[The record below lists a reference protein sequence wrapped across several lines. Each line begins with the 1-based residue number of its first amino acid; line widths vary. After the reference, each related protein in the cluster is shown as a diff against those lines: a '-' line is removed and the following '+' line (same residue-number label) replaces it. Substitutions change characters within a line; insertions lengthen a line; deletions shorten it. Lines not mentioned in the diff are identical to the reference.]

1 MNSNTSFL
9 VSMWAIIFKWIEK
22 ISIFHFIR
30 WIFPSLRRS
39 YWFVDAWVLFNLVF
53 SVVSVFILAYGDI
66 SKIYSYLLVFYGLF
80 RVLEIFVYQVNV
92 LLFHPLQ
99 NQASYSIH
107 SHRRMIIALV
117 HNFFEII
124 FWFAVSYLAFNINFG
139 NEFANLNPFSVI
151 YFSMLT
157 MVSYTSTI
165 AAEGWSLTAIL
176 ILHFQAIVGV
186 FMTLISLSRF
196 ISLFPKPKEMDAF
209 QEEEILLK
217 KVELLEKQVN
227 KLIRLTQS
235 QRRR

>member
-1 MNSNTSFL
+1 MNSNASFL
-9 VSMWAIIFKWIEK
+9 VSMWATIFKWIGK
-22 ISIFHFIR
+22 FSVFNFIR
-30 WIFPSLRRS
+30 WAFPGLRRS

-53 SVVSVFILAYGDI
+53 SVVSVFILAYGNI
-66 SKIYSYLLVFYGLF
+66 GKIFSYVLVVYGLF

-92 LLFHPLQ
+92 LLFHPMQ
-99 NQASYSIH
+99 NQSTYSIH

-139 NEFANLNPFSVI
+139 NELAGLNPFSVI

-157 MVSYTSTI
+157 MVSYSSTVTE
-165 AAEGWSLTAIL
+165 EGWSLTAIF

-209 QEEEILLK
+209 QEEEVFLQ
-217 KVELLEKQVN
+217 KVESLEKQVN
-227 KLIRLTQS
+227 KLIRLTQD
-235 QRRR
+235 QKRR

>member
-1 MNSNTSFL
+1 MNPNSSFL
-9 VSMWAIIFKWIEK
+9 VSLWATVFNWLGKV
-22 ISIFHFIR
+22 SVFNFIR
-30 WIFPSLRRS
+30 WVFPRLRSS

-53 SVVSVFILAYGDI
+53 SIISVFILAYGEL
-66 SKIYSYLLVFYGLF
+66 KNAFVYFFVLYGLF

-99 NQASYSIH
+99 NQSSYSIH

-139 NEFANLNPFSVI
+139 NELANLNPFSVI

-157 MVSYTSTI
+157 MVSYSSTI
-165 AAEGWSLTAIL
+165 AAEGWSLTAIF
-176 ILHFQAIVGV
+176 ILHFQATIGV

-196 ISLFPKPKEMDAF
+196 ISLFPKPKEMDTF
-209 QEEEILLK
+209 QEEEVLLR
-217 KVELLEKQVN
+217 KVETLEKQVN
-227 KLIRLTQS
+227 KLIRLTQN
-235 QRRR
+235 QKRR